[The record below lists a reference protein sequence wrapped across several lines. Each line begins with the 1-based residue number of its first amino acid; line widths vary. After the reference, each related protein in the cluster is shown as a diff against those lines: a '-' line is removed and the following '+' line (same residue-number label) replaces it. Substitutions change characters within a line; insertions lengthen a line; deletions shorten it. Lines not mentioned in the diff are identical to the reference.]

1 MDASVPISES
11 ARREARR
18 GSLHGECH
26 ASEESA
32 QQRSP
37 GAGSVAREPVPW
49 SLEEGSSNV
58 RAGNP
63 AVLGSARR
71 PEALRPH
78 LSVSLPLKRGLLCI
92 AARTSASS
100 LVSNL

>member
-1 MDASVPISES
+1 MDASVPLSERE
-11 ARREARR
+11 RREARR
-18 GSLHGECH
+18 GSLHSECH

-37 GAGSVAREPVPW
+37 GAGSAARERVPW
-49 SLEEGSSNV
+49 SAAKGSTNV

-92 AARTSASS
+92 AAGTSASS